1 MAIDPKLVKWDDEQP
16 SAIDPKQV
24 QWDAPTPATAPAE
37 QNNFG
42 MTNIKGTLR
51 NVSNMLGGLLR
62 GAGDIGATAVLPVD
76 MVKQKA
82 RGDDFWSMK
91 DNAERRDDMT
101 SALQDLGVDTNSLN
115 FRGGRLASNVMGT
128 AGAGGL
134 VAGGA
139 RAVLPAAVATRAA
152 PVLSAIES
160 GGMTAGTGGMA
171 TRMLGGGIN
180 GATSAALVNP
190 EDAQTGGVVG
200 AIFPTAAKIGGTAG
214 TWVSDRLGGLAQT
227 LMQSALKPSKKAQLS
242 GDAER
247 AIKTLL
253 DNGVNVSKGGVEK
266 LRALI
271 DDANN
276 QIADKIAN
284 SNATISKQNVL
295 NALSDVKGKFS
306 NQVNPVDDLSAI
318 NNVADQFSN
327 HPFFDAA
334 QNKINDLKNVLDTA
348 TLGKI
353 QALQAAGKLKTF
365 AAQQGNLAHGGEIN
379 LATRQPQNQLYFNSG
394 DLGGSVQSSSAYPLK
409 DLPRIPGRYTNNI
422 DRVAEGNAG
431 YQDAMAAYTARKADE
446 QAAKDALAQALLL
459 KDSLPVQIAQNL
471 KQGTYRVLNGK
482 YGQLGSAETEAQKG
496 LARGLKNEIANAVPD
511 VGALNARESDL
522 INALNLTE
530 ARALQQANNNPMGIG
545 GLAVDKSK
553 LALMMLDKNAAIK
566 SLLARSSN
574 RAGKNIGFLSNQF
587 GLLENPVL
595 RAGLLSLETSP

>member
-62 GAGDIGATAVLPVD
+62 GAGDLGATAVLPVA

-242 GDAER
+242 GDAAR
-247 AIKTLL
+247 AVQTLL
-253 DNGVNVSKGGVEK
+253 DNGVNVSRGGVEK
-266 LRALI
+266 LQNLVS
-271 DDANN
+271 DLNS
-276 QIADKIAN
+276 QISDKITN
-284 SNATISKQNVL
+284 STATSDRQTVL
-295 NALSDVKGKFS
+295 NALDSVRCKFS
-306 NQVNPVDDLSAI
+306 NQVDPIPDLNAI
-318 NNVADQFSN
+318 KAVADRFN
-327 HPFFDAA
+327 IHPSIQSDAIPV
-334 QNKINDLKNVLDTA
+334 QL
-348 TLGKI
+348 
-353 QALQAAGKLKTF
+353 
-365 AAQQGNLAHGGEIN
+365 AQQ
-379 LATRQPQNQLYFNSG
+379 
-394 DLGGSVQSSSAYPLK
+394 
-409 DLPRIPGRYTNNI
+409 
-422 DRVAEGNAG
+422 
-431 YQDAMAAYTARKADE
+431 
-446 QAAKDALAQALLL
+446 
-459 KDSLPVQIAQNL
+459 L
-471 KQGTYRVLNGK
+471 KQGTYKVLNGK

-496 LARGLKNEIANAVPD
+496 LARGLKEEIANALPEI
-511 VGALNARESDL
+511 APLNAKESQL
-522 INALNLTE
+522 LNALKLTE
-530 ARALQQANNNPMGIG
+530 SRVMQQANNNPFGIA
-545 GLAVDKSK
+545 GLATTPTSFIR
-553 LALMMLDKNAAIK
+553 MMLDKNALLK
-566 SLLARSSN
+566 SAAARGVNAS
-574 RAGKNIGFLSNQF
+574 GKNF
-587 GLLENPVL
+587 GLLADQLEALQNPVL
-595 RAGLLSLETSP
+595 RAGLLNLETSP